1 VHSNAFA
8 EQTKGLEPLQV
19 RHERLQNR
27 RLQTRSLAQQSCA
40 AACLQ
45 NLRFCTQIFDL
56 QSERSSEHKSEA
68 FVRKG
73 FVRKSKICKRTA
85 VRTKPAVL

>member
-1 VHSNAFA
+1 MHSNAFA

-27 RLQTRSLAQQSCA
+27 RLQTRSRS
-40 AACLQ
+40 ACV
-45 NLRFCTQIFDL
+45 QIFDL

-73 FVRKSKICKRTA
+73 FVRKSKICE
-85 VRTKPAVL
+85 